1 MTPVFFVHGMWSTP
15 AVFDRLRARLAVTG
29 RPTYAPALPFHDRAP
44 DLAPPPEL
52 GTITVEDYIAF
63 LVAEIALLPEPPI
76 IAGHSMGGFLAQ
88 AVAARV
94 GAPGLILFSPAATA
108 STNVPAI
115 PPIRTMME
123 VIIKPKWWERPTKI
137 DADHARWGIYNEV
150 PAPIADAEIA
160 ALVWD
165 SGRVLFEM
173 ALPFIARTGST
184 QVDHS
189 RLTMPALIITG
200 DRDRITPSA
209 NIELA
214 YAEPLQLFADLRAAG
229 EANAVLLRDRRPAG
243 LALFGAALARMP
255 LAAGRVP
262 AMLRLGSVTGF
273 APDV

>member
-15 AVFDRLRARLAVTG
+15 AVFTGLRARLAAMG
-29 RPTYAPALPFHDRAP
+29 RPTYAPALPYHDRTP
-44 DLAPPPEL
+44 DVAPPPEL
-52 GTITVEDYIAF
+52 GTASIEDYIAF
-63 LVAEIALLPEPPI
+63 LTAEIALLPEPPI

-88 AVAARV
+88 AVAALV

-115 PPIRTMME
+115 APLRTMMG
-123 VIIKPKWWERPTKI
+123 VVTKGKWWERPTKI

-150 PAPIADAEIA
+150 PVAIADAEIA

-173 ALPFIARTGST
+173 ALPFLARNGST

-189 RLTMPALIITG
+189 RLTMPTLIITG

-209 NIELA
+209 IARATARRIAGPIDYHELPGA
-214 YAEPLQLFADLRAAG
+214 SHWLWWGAVEERVGDLVEDWLKSSFALPRWDATTSL
-229 EANAVLLRDRRPAG
+229 
-243 LALFGAALARMP
+243 GAMP
-255 LAAGRVP
+255 I
-262 AMLRLGSVTGF
+262 
-273 APDV
+273 

>member
-15 AVFDRLRARLAVTG
+15 AVFARLRARLALTG
-29 RPTYAPALPFHDRAP
+29 RPTFAPVLPYHDRAP
-44 DLAPPPEL
+44 DIVPPPEL
-52 GTITVEDYIAF
+52 GTTSVEDYVAF
-63 LVAEIALLPEPPI
+63 LAAEIALLPEPPI

-115 PPIRTMME
+115 TPVRTMME
-123 VIIKPKWWERPTKI
+123 VITKGKWWERPTKI

-150 PAPIADAEIA
+150 PAAVADAEIA

-173 ALPFIARTGST
+173 ALPFLARTGST
-184 QVDHS
+184 RIDHS
-189 RLTMPALIITG
+189 RLTMPTLTITG

-209 NIELA
+209 IARATARRIAGPIDYHELA
-214 YAEPLQLFADLRAAG
+214 GASHWLWWGAVEERVGDIVEGWLETSFPSLRQ
-229 EANAVLLRDRRPAG
+229 DMT
-243 LALFGAALARMP
+243 ALSVGMP
-255 LAAGRVP
+255 
-262 AMLRLGSVTGF
+262 T
-273 APDV
+273 